1 MSTNVLPTSRLA
13 PQPGFSGILRQQETF
28 AAPGDD
34 SVGNRING
42 WFDRLMTQTGWGLPP
57 SVVLMLCVV
66 SGVAV
71 GGLLF
76 VWLENPLPAAVGAM
90 FGGLLPIIIA
100 VAVRA
105 SRQKQIND
113 QLPGMI
119 DELARAARSG
129 RSLESCL
136 QMVAHD
142 TPAPLGTEMQQCVHK
157 LELGLPVHE
166 AMAQLPERTGVVSTS
181 ILNTALAVHRQT
193 GGDLIR
199 VLERLSRT
207 LRDRQQFLG
216 RLRASTTASRL
227 TAFLMI
233 GLPPIILGFFLF
245 RDPEYFRKLMDSS
258 WGRMTTLTAV
268 ILMFI
273 GSLWVLRVLSSSR
286 NA

>member
-1 MSTNVLPTSRLA
+1 MSTNVLPHRNVA
-13 PQPGFSGILRQQETF
+13 PPPAFSGILRQQETF
-28 AAPGDD
+28 AAPNDD

-42 WFDRLMTQTGWGLPP
+42 WFDLLMLQTGWGFPP
-57 SVVLMLCVV
+57 AVLLLLCIV
-66 SGVAV
+66 SAVAL
-71 GGLLF
+71 GGMAF
-76 VWLENPLPAAVGAM
+76 VWLENLLPAAVGAV
-90 FGGLLPIIIA
+90 FGCMLPIMIA

-105 SRQKQIND
+105 SRQKKIND

-129 RSLESCL
+129 RSLDSCL
-136 QMVAHD
+136 HMVAHD
-142 TPAPLGTEMQQCVHK
+142 TPAPLGTEMKHCVRK
-157 LELGLPVHE
+157 LELGLPVNE
-166 AMAQLPERTGVVSTS
+166 AMAELPERTGVVSTS

-193 GGDLIR
+193 GGDLVR

-216 RLRASTTASRL
+216 RLRANTTASRL

-245 RDPEYFRKLMDSS
+245 RDPEYFSKLMDSS
-258 WGRMTTLTAV
+258 WGRTTTVTAV

-273 GSLWVLRVLSSSR
+273 GSAWVLRVLSSSR
-286 NA
+286 QP